1 MASAVGL
8 RRLGFFRGSFRR
20 DLNARILHVLAR
32 LNVRLIFEG
41 DFCEAMRTSSI
52 WVRFF
57 LGEINSFQRF
67 VESSAARRIWTSIA

>member
-52 WVRFF
+52 WFRFF
-57 LGEINSFQRF
+57 WERL
-67 VESSAARRIWTSIA
+67 IAFNGLSKVLLQEGFGHL